1 MLLIKELYYD
11 KFIMVFEDRANFN
24 LLENKMKKR
33 IYSLILLTST
43 LFILSGCGNSRS
55 ELDSYRESVE
65 DFYDEVIAVNDRI
78 NSIDAESENAPEE
91 LLEELDTL
99 NELFQDFAELE
110 VPEEYMAVESLADEA
125 ASFMDE
131 SVTLYHSAY
140 SDGTFNSFT
149 AGMAYDKY
157 GRAIL
162 RINYIGDILQGKEID
177 DENVNLYYGD
187 E

>member
-1 MLLIKELYYD
+1 
-11 KFIMVFEDRANFN
+11 
-24 LLENKMKKR
+24 MKKR
-33 IYSLILLTST
+33 IYSFILLISIVAT
-43 LFILSGCGNSRS
+43 LTGCGNSKNA
-55 ELDSYRESVE
+55 LDNYRKSVE

-78 NSIDAESENAPEE
+78 NAIDAEGENAPEE
-91 LLEELDTL
+91 LLNELDTL

-110 VPEEYMAVESLADEA
+110 VPKEYIAVESLADEA

-140 SDGTFNSFT
+140 SDGTFNSFS

-157 GRAIL
+157 SRAII
-162 RINYIGDILQGKEID
+162 RINYIGDVLQGKEI
-177 DENVNLYYGD
+177 EGEGVNVYYGD

>member
-1 MLLIKELYYD
+1 
-11 KFIMVFEDRANFN
+11 
-24 LLENKMKKR
+24 MKKR
-33 IYSLILLTST
+33 INSLLLLILIVCTVT
-43 LFILSGCGNSRS
+43 GCGNSQS
-55 ELDSYRESVE
+55 ELDNYRKSVE
-65 DFYDEVIAVNDRI
+65 DFYDEVVAVNDRI
-78 NSIDAESENAPEE
+78 NSIDAEGETAPEE

-110 VPEEYMAVESLADEA
+110 VPDEYMAVESLADEA

-162 RINYIGDILQGKEID
+162 RINYIGDILQGKEI
-177 DENVNLYYGD
+177 EGEGVNLYYGD